1 MAEETKAK
9 EAEAKK
15 EAPAKAAE
23 AKTEAPKAAALK
35 AAPAAGAPA
44 GAAAAP
50 AVTRQSSAEKAAK
63 QAIKHRARNRA
74 VESGLKSFVHK
85 AERLI
90 TDKDLNA
97 AGTAVEQALRALDRA
112 AKKGIIH
119 PNNAARRKSRLMHK
133 LNIGKVGA

>member
-1 MAEETKAK
+1 LADEVKAK

-15 EAPAKAAE
+15 EAPAA
-23 AKTEAPKAAALK
+23 KAAAPK
-35 AAPAAGAPA
+35 EGAPAAGAP

-50 AVTRQSSAEKAAK
+50 AATKRSSAEKAAK
-63 QAIKHRARNRA
+63 QALKHRARNKA
-74 VESGLKSFVHK
+74 VESGLKTFVHK

-90 TDKDLNA
+90 VAKDLNA

-133 LNIGKVGA
+133 LNVGKVGASKN